1 MYQPLSLF
9 VGLRYLRAKR
19 QNHFISFISL
29 ISMLGIALGVTTL
42 ITVLSVM
49 NGFEKEIRQR
59 ILGMVSHA
67 VITPWNG
74 KLNDWQQVVEK
85 ALEHPEVIGAA
96 PFIERETMIQGRGV
110 NGAMVRGID
119 PALEPGVSDVGEHML
134 EGKLDDLV
142 AGEYRILL
150 GSGLARRLGARVGE
164 KVTVY
169 APELRATPVGVIP
182 PMRRF
187 TVIGIFEIGVHE
199 YDTSLAIMH
208 LRDAGKLFRLGDAA
222 GGIRLQLDD
231 LFKAWQ
237 VGQDVASELQGLYQV
252 RDWTQQHANYFRA
265 VKTEKSVMFII
276 LFLIVAVATFN
287 IISTLVMVVTDKQSD
302 IAILK
307 TMGTSS
313 GTIMRIFMIQG
324 TLIGIFG
331 TLLGVIGGVA
341 LAENI
346 AAVVPWI
353 EQMAGFE
360 LLPADIYYISDL
372 PSDLKWSDV
381 YKFAGLSLMMSVLST
396 IYPAWKAGRV
406 HPAEALSYE

>member
-29 ISMLGIALGVTTL
+29 ISMLGIALGVTAL

-49 NGFEKEIRQR
+49 NGFEKEIRER

-67 VITPWNG
+67 VVTPWDG
-74 KLNDWQQVVEK
+74 KLKDWQKVVEMARAHPQVV
-85 ALEHPEVIGAA
+85 GAA
-96 PFIERETMIQGRGV
+96 PFIERETMIQGRAVKGV
-110 NGAMVRGID
+110 LVRGID
-119 PALEPGVSDVGEHML
+119 PQLEMTVSDVGEHML
-134 EGKLDDLV
+134 EGELGDLV
-142 AGEYRILL
+142 AGEYRVFL
-150 GSGLARRLGARVGE
+150 GSGLARRLGMRVGD

-187 TVIGIFEIGVHE
+187 TVAGVFEIGVHE
-199 YDTSLAIMH
+199 YDTSLAIIH
-208 LRDAGKLFRLGDAA
+208 LTDAGKLFRLGNAA

-231 LFKAWQ
+231 MFKARQ
-237 VGQDVASELQGLYQV
+237 VGQDIASELQGLFQV
-252 RDWTQQHANYFRA
+252 RDWTQENANYFRA

-276 LFLIVAVATFN
+276 LFLIVAVAAFN
-287 IISTLVMVVTDKQSD
+287 IISTLVMVVTDKQAD

-313 GTIMRIFMIQG
+313 GTIMRIFIIQG
-324 TLIGIFG
+324 TLIGIIG
-331 TLLGVIGGVA
+331 TLFGVIGGVTLA
-341 LAENI
+341 LNVGT
-346 AAVVPWI
+346 VVPWI
-353 EQMAGFE
+353 EQLAGYE
-360 LLPADIYYISDL
+360 LLPSDIYYISEL
-372 PSDLKWSDV
+372 PSDLKWPDV
-381 YKFAGLSLMMSVLST
+381 YKFASMSLAISVLST
-396 IYPAWKAGRV
+396 IYPAWRAGRV

>member
-49 NGFEKEIRQR
+49 NGFEKEIRER

-74 KLNDWQQVVEK
+74 ELNDWQEVVEM
-85 ALEHPEVIGAA
+85 AREHPEVIGAA

-119 PALEPGVSDVGEHML
+119 PLLEPGVSDVGEHML
-134 EGKLDDLV
+134 EGQLTDLV
-142 AGEYRILL
+142 AGEYRVLL
-150 GSGLARRLGARVGE
+150 GSGLARRLGARVGD

-187 TVIGIFEIGVHE
+187 TVAGIFEIGVHE
-199 YDTSLAIMH
+199 YDTSLAIIH
-208 LRDAGKLFRLGDAA
+208 LGDAGKLFRLGDAA

-237 VGQDVASELQGLYQV
+237 VGQDVASQLQGLYQV

-276 LFLIVAVATFN
+276 LFLIVAVAAFN

-324 TLIGIFG
+324 TLIGIVG

-346 AAVVPWI
+346 GSVVPWI

-372 PSDLKWSDV
+372 PSDLKWPDV
-381 YKFAGLSLMMSVLST
+381 YKFASLSLMMSILST

>member
-19 QNHFISFISL
+19 KNHFISFISL
-29 ISMLGIALGVTTL
+29 ISILGIALGVTAL

-74 KLNDWQQVVEK
+74 ELSNWQQVVEK
-85 ALEHPEVIGAA
+85 AREHPEVIGAA
-96 PFIERETMIQGRGV
+96 PYIERETMIQGRAVAGSLI
-110 NGAMVRGID
+110 RGIE
-119 PALEPGVSDVGEHML
+119 PQLEASVSDIGEHML
-134 EGKLDDLV
+134 EGSLNDLV
-142 AGEYRILL
+142 SGQYQILL
-150 GSGLARRLGARVGE
+150 GTGLARRLGAHLGD

-187 TVIGIFEIGVHE
+187 TVVGIFEIGVSE
-199 YDTSLAIMH
+199 YDTSLAIIH
-208 LRDAGKLFRLGDAA
+208 LQDAGKLFRLGNSA
-222 GGIRLQLDD
+222 GGIRLKLED
-231 LFKAWQ
+231 LYKAWD
-237 VGQDVASELQGLYQV
+237 VGQEVATELDGLYQV
-252 RDWTQQHANYFRA
+252 RDWTQQHSNYFRA

-276 LFLIVAVATFN
+276 LFLIVAVAAFN

-324 TLIGIFG
+324 TLIGIVG
-331 TLLGVIGGVA
+331 TLLGVVGGVA
-341 LAENI
+341 LALNI
-346 AAVVPWI
+346 ASVVPWI
-353 EQMAGFE
+353 EQIAGFD
-360 LLPADIYYISDL
+360 LLPAEIYYISDL
-372 PSDLKWSDV
+372 PSDLQWPDV
-381 YKFAGLSLMMSVLST
+381 YKFASLSLIMSILST